1 MCGVAEAAAIIK
13 AEPGGG
19 AGVDTLTLHAE
30 GVSEGDTLTL
40 HAGPSS
46 STLCLPNGTPF
57 TLPQEISF
65 TLASLTPGGPPLT
78 FTAPPSCS
86 SSSSPLEE
94 GAAVA
99 AGSGHPFAAVEAGR
113 PLSPGMEFQPL
124 GSLQLAALLPV
135 SGGSLL
141 PVSGGSL
148 LPVSG
153 GSLLPVSGGSLLPV
167 SGGSLLPVSGGSL
180 LAATRSPLLSI
191 SEVTNTLLDNNQ

>member
-94 GAAVA
+94 GAAAA
-99 AGSGHPFAAVEAGR
+99 AGSGGHPFAAVEAGR

-153 GSLLPVSGGSLLPV
+153 GSLLPVSGGSLL
-167 SGGSLLPVSGGSL
+167 
-180 LAATRSPLLSI
+180 AATRSPLLSI